1 MKLKIYAAAALTAA
15 VLTLSGCGGNTI
27 DDEFVFGK
35 NRISC
40 ANETVTVTVPFEM
53 GVSGTLADLAPKDT
67 PKVYAKGNNRYMQV
81 IVMGEASDTK
91 TVETEA
97 EAAEARLRGSKSVSE
112 IKAVS
117 EDVTVAGAAGK
128 KLSISLIDTTNGK
141 KTPLTMTEYIFRQN
155 KTIWQVIYQYR
166 TGDRLGE
173 ALSARVAGG
182 IEKGA
187 TF

>member
-1 MKLKIYAAAALTAA
+1 MKLKIYAAAALTAVSLA
-15 VLTLSGCGGNTI
+15 LAGCGNASL

-40 ANETVTVTVPFEM
+40 ANETVTVLVPFEM
-53 GVSGTLADLAPKDT
+53 GVNGGLADLAPKDT
-67 PKVYAKGNNRYMQV
+67 AKVYAKGNNRYMQV
-81 IVMGEASDTK
+81 IVMGDASDTK
-91 TVETEA
+91 TVESEA
-97 EAAEARLRGSKSVSE
+97 AAAEARIRGSKAVSE
-112 IKAVS
+112 VLAES

-128 KLSISLIDTTNGK
+128 KLTISLVDTTNGR
-141 KTPLTMTEYIFRQN
+141 KTALTMTEYIFRQD

-166 TGDRLGE
+166 TGDATGE
-173 ALSARVAGG
+173 ALTKRVEGA